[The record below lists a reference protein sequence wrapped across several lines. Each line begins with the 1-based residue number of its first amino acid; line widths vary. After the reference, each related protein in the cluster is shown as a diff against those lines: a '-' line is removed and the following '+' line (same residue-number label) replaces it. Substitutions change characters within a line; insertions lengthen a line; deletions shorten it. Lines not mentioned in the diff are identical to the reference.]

1 MRILVDADACPVK
14 EEIIRV
20 AKKYELEVLYFV
32 DVNHQLK
39 SDYARIFVVDQ
50 GADSVDLALINK
62 MQQKD
67 VVVSQDYGVASLA
80 IGQKGFVILPS
91 GKELHVDNID
101 MHMFER
107 HISREERK
115 RGRRGSRHKKRT
127 INDNERFEQSL
138 EFMIHREYSTIAL

>member
-14 EEIIRV
+14 DEVIRV
-20 AKKYELEVLYFV
+20 AKKCSLEVLYFV

-39 SDYARIFVVDQ
+39 SDYAKIFVVDQ
-50 GADSVDLALINK
+50 GADSVDLALINQMK
-62 MQQKD
+62 AED
-67 VVVSQDYGVASLA
+67 IVVSQDYGVASLA
-80 IGQKGFVILPS
+80 IGKKGYVILPS
-91 GKELHVDNID
+91 GKELHKDNID

-127 INDNERFEQSL
+127 TNDNERFEDMLGQLVSK
-138 EFMIHREYSTIAL
+138 YS

>member
-20 AKKYELEVLYFV
+20 GKKYGLEVLYFV

-39 SDYARIFVVDQ
+39 SDYAKIFVVDQ
-50 GADSVDLALINK
+50 GADSVDLALINQ
-62 MQQKD
+62 MAKD
-67 VVVSQDYGVASLA
+67 DIVVSQDYGVATLA
-80 IGQKGFVILPS
+80 IGKKGYVLLPS
-91 GKELHVDNID
+91 GKELHQDNID

-127 INDNERFEQSL
+127 SNDNERFEESL
-138 EFMIHREYSTIAL
+138 KFMVTKYKNL